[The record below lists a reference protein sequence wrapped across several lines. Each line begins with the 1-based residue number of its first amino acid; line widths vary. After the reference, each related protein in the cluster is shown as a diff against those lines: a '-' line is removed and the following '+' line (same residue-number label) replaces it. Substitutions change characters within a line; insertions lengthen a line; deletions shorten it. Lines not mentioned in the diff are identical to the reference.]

1 MKKQIN
7 LTEGLKAAC
16 QFLSNIQPLPHQ
28 IRTHQQALATLQTIR
43 EWVKGATVQINA
55 LQEEMNRTHQLLND
69 VGVGHPEWDLPGR
82 VVLMSY
88 WMKNSPANARLLAA
102 LEVVEPHFCQLA
114 NHFNQQVAQVG
125 YPIGYDLEQA
135 NWLNYVANELAT
147 LSTWQS
153 PPPDFDDS
161 PLVRI
166 RITGPVRILECP
178 DWIKI
183 ELVGRKKN

>member
-7 LTEGLKAAC
+7 LTEGLKAAY
-16 QFLSNIQPLPHQ
+16 QLLSNIHPLPHQ
-28 IRTHQQALATLQTIR
+28 IRTHQQALATLQTIK
-43 EWVKGATVQINA
+43 EWVKNATVQIKT
-55 LQEEMNRTHQLLND
+55 LQEEMNHTHQLLND

-125 YPIGYDLEQA
+125 YPMGYDLEQA

-147 LSTWQS
+147 LAT
-153 PPPDFDDS
+153 
-161 PLVRI
+161 
-166 RITGPVRILECP
+166 
-178 DWIKI
+178 
-183 ELVGRKKN
+183 